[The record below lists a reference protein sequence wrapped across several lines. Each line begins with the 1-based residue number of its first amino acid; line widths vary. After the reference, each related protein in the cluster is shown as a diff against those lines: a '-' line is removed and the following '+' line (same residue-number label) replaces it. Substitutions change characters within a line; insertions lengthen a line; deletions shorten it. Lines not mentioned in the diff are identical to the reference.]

1 MNLTFCEQSAGII
14 LNELNLFCW
23 MTISATCYALFFF
36 FSVLLLAYREIIV
49 EGSNRI
55 DERAH
60 CWWDSKMW
68 DATPKRHGC
77 KDEHL
82 EYLESKVRVARVT
95 WTNEPTNDGRVL
107 IRCGFM
113 SQREVSS
120 GWRRENARWC
130 KYRGCGAMRS
140 VIALSLD
147 LTARP
152 RMIVCART
160 RPHRQLTVPMPRQS
174 HANLLW
180 DARLD
185 SARRLAPRPFV
196 LLKSLGPLHP
206 AVDIKSLSPMRK
218 RGMRF
223 STIY

>member
-1 MNLTFCEQSAGII
+1 
-14 LNELNLFCW
+14 

-36 FSVLLLAYREIIV
+36 FPVLLLAYREIIV

-60 CWWDSKMW
+60 CWRGSKMW

-130 KYRGCGAMRS
+130 KYRGSGAMRS

-152 RMIVCART
+152 RMTSCVLAHVRT
-160 RPHRQLTVPMPRQS
+160 D
-174 HANLLW
+174 NLL
-180 DARLD
+180 
-185 SARRLAPRPFV
+185 SPCP
-196 LLKSLGPLHP
+196 GN
-206 AVDIKSLSPMRK
+206 PMRISCEMRVSIQRDDLH
-218 RGMRF
+218 RGH
-223 STIY
+223 SSC